1 MDFLSLTSEY
11 ESYIEYIKNSTM
23 TMTCFINFYNSLQNS
38 FSIFSKNM
46 RESLNTLFSN
56 LVQFDNRSTLSKK
69 FFEFYRLF
77 EKYLSK
83 LDLLSQKILTQIV
96 QPTIDIQKDFKFRT
110 DSELGKFLEM
120 INLVI
125 NQKKKYEIV
134 KHNYFDY
141 SKTAEIQEKNLINV
155 MEKNNP
161 QEINHQNMVLTKL
174 RVEAAEELQKY
185 KNLLNETNKI
195 YEDNNSKY
203 FSIINSLKDC
213 EEKRLYFL
221 YSNFEKFISILTEQ
235 KKSLDIVLLSY

>member
-141 SKTAEIQEKNLINV
+141 SKTAEIQEKNLIN
-155 MEKNNP
+155 
-161 QEINHQNMVLTKL
+161 HFF
-174 RVEAAEELQKY
+174 
-185 KNLLNETNKI
+185 
-195 YEDNNSKY
+195 Y
-203 FSIINSLKDC
+203 F
-213 EEKRLYFL
+213 FL
-221 YSNFEKFISILTEQ
+221 
-235 KKSLDIVLLSY
+235 